1 MAHAAIHS
9 VMAGEE
15 LQRWST
21 LPSTESWQVSMLVP
35 DFRCNHECPESKG
48 TSHHLPSW
56 QCRPDSAQSSCDGPR
71 VPITLQCG
79 CGGAASRTPS
89 LCQLR
94 HAARW
99 DPEDSARGQ
108 VQAGRGA
115 EPDGGSHH
123 LSPPHPM
130 LICKHSGK
138 SLSLF
143 KVDEGWYPLYTFSPL
158 LLHLHSSGQTC
169 AGALRCI
176 VSTSVKSV
184 MEPKVLIN
192 NPDEARK
199 F

>member
-1 MAHAAIHS
+1 M
-9 VMAGEE
+9 
-15 LQRWST
+15 LT
-21 LPSTESWQVSMLVP
+21 LPNKNLSGTIGNGKKDSL
-35 DFRCNHECPESKG
+35 RYSKINQKA
-48 TSHHLPSW
+48 PSGK
-56 QCRPDSAQSSCDGPR
+56 QIKVVRMAA
-71 VPITLQCG
+71 
-79 CGGAASRTPS
+79 AASRTPS